1 LHKSNYSISHESK
14 TFRDQLMD
22 AKTDMG
28 ETRNQVIVSVVLTV
42 GIGGAIIQYGTFSP
56 GGIGLAALAGILLNL
71 LLPQTK
77 KED

>member
-1 LHKSNYSISHESK
+1 MNQK

-42 GIGGAIIQYGTFSP
+42 GIDGAIIQYGTFSL
-56 GGIGLAALAGILLNL
+56 GGIGLAALAGILLNI